1 MKLEEAKE
9 ILDKNA
15 LCEEGSL
22 RQSLCENC
30 CFSEELFWELYD
42 SLITLAEDAQKSK
55 ITVTDTA
62 KIFAVYDRILEMF
75 KLHLEPNE
83 DVEILDFPENF
94 SDHLDRLEAAIRFY
108 LDKEPVSE
116 DGFALKRP

>member
-1 MKLEEAKE
+1 MTLDKAKE

-42 SLITLAEDAQKSK
+42 SLITLAEDAQNNK
-55 ITVTDTA
+55 ITATDTA

-75 KLHLEPNE
+75 RLHLEPNE
-83 DVEILDFPENF
+83 DIEILDFPENF
-94 SDHLDRLEAAIRFY
+94 SDHLDRLESAIRFY
-108 LDKEPVSE
+108 LDGEPVNE